1 LQARKSAWEDRAM
14 ETAVSAVRFNDVPFE
29 RQIALAYEHLER
41 LRQLNGGY
49 IASPYSG
56 EAGYDRYDVYWL
68 RDIMYA
74 TYANE
79 YLGLY
84 EKVKQSYGV
93 VLSVFEKFHHKI
105 IRGVRKRPDLQHAK
119 GAVVHA
125 RVHPTTLEEITDEWG
140 HHQLDIFGLFLF
152 KTGDMMKQGFRVI
165 NSTEHVQVVK
175 DILSYLWTARWDS
188 EPDFGMW
195 EEGPEMHSS
204 SVGAVLAGLT
214 MWHDHG
220 YYDYKYRHKVDIS
233 ALIPVSERF
242 LEDGARALTRLLPR
256 ESESRPYDLAQL
268 SLLWPYNILKD
279 QFALQEEI
287 IDNIEK
293 HLVRERGVVRYPGD
307 RYFSAK
313 PDEPLGNEAQWP
325 IGLAWL
331 SIAYSKMLLQA
342 VRVGASRATLERYA
356 ERARQH
362 LSHLESVAT
371 PDGRIAEL
379 FTGGKPNHN
388 LPLGWAQS
396 VYVVA
401 KLSLRD
407 ALAKLR

>member
-1 LQARKSAWEDRAM
+1 M
-14 ETAVSAVRFNDVPFE
+14 ENSPAYFASFRDLPFE
-29 RQIALAYEHLER
+29 RQIGLAYEHLEN

-84 EKVKQSYGV
+84 DKVKQSYGV
-93 VLSVFEKFHHKI
+93 VLTVFEKFHHKI
-105 IRGVRKRPDLQHAK
+105 IRGVRKKPDLTRAK

-152 KTGDMMKQGFRVI
+152 KTGDLMKQGFKVI
-165 NSTEHVQVVK
+165 RSNEHVQVVK
-175 DILSYLWTARWDS
+175 DILSYLWTARWDA

-195 EEGPEMHSS
+195 EEGPEVHSS

-220 YYDYKYRHKVDIS
+220 YYDYKYRNHIDIS
-233 ALIPVSERF
+233 EMIPVSERF
-242 LEDGARALTRLLPR
+242 LEDGARALSKLLPR
-256 ESESRPYDLAQL
+256 ESDVAAVRPGAAVAALAVQHL
-268 SLLWPYNILKD
+268 EGPVRAAGGDPRQHREAPRARARRRALSGRSLLQRNQADP
-279 QFALQEEI
+279 FG
-287 IDNIEK
+287 
-293 HLVRERGVVRYPGD
+293 H
-307 RYFSAK
+307 
-313 PDEPLGNEAQWP
+313 EAEWP

-331 SIAYSKMLLQA
+331 SIAYSKLTLQA
-342 VRVGASRATLERYA
+342 ARTGAPRVDDRSLRRAGQA
-356 ERARQH
+356 APRAR
-362 LSHLESVAT
+362 SSSVAT

-379 FTGGKPNHN
+379 FTGGKANHN

-396 VYVVA
+396 LYIVA
-401 KLSLRD
+401 KLSLR
-407 ALAKLR
+407 KLLSEVR

>member
-1 LQARKSAWEDRAM
+1 M
-14 ETAVSAVRFNDVPFE
+14 EKGPAYLASFRDIPFE
-29 RQIALAYEHLER
+29 RQIGLAYEHLEN

-84 EKVKQSYGV
+84 DKVKQSYGV
-93 VLSVFEKFHHKI
+93 VLTVFEKFHHKI
-105 IRGVRKRPDLQHAK
+105 IRGVRKKPDLTRAK

-152 KTGDMMKQGFRVI
+152 KTGDLMKQGFKVI
-165 NSTEHVQVVK
+165 RSNEHVQVVK
-175 DILSYLWTARWDS
+175 DILSYLWTARWET

-195 EEGPEMHSS
+195 EEGPEVHSS

-220 YYDYKYRHKVDIS
+220 YYDYKYRNHIDVS
-233 ALIPVSERF
+233 GMIPVSERF
-242 LEDGARALTRLLPR
+242 LEDGARALSAILPR
-256 ESESRPYDLAQL
+256 ESASRPYDLAQL

-287 IDNIEK
+287 LDNIEK
-293 HLVRERGVVRYPGD
+293 HLVREHGVVRYPGD
-307 RYFSAK
+307 RYFNSNQA
-313 PDEPLGNEAQWP
+313 EPFGHEAEWP
-325 IGLAWL
+325 IGLVWL
-331 SIAYSKMLLQA
+331 SIAYSKLTLQA
-342 VRVGASRATLERYA
+342 ARTGAPRSTIDRFVERAKMHLEHA
-356 ERARQH
+356 ER
-362 LSHLESVAT
+362 VAT

-379 FTGGKPNHN
+379 FTGGKANHN

-396 VYVVA
+396 LYIVA
-401 KLSLRD
+401 KLSLR
-407 ALAKLR
+407 KLLSEVR

>member
-1 LQARKSAWEDRAM
+1 M
-14 ETAVSAVRFNDVPFE
+14 ETAARASASFRDLPHDQ
-29 RQIALAYEHLER
+29 QIQMVYEHLDR

-74 TYANE
+74 TIANE
-79 YLGLY
+79 YLGIY
-84 EKVKQSYGV
+84 DKVKQSYRV
-93 VLSVFEKFHHKI
+93 VLTVFEKFHQKI
-105 IRGVRKRPDLQHAK
+105 IRGVRKKPDLNRAK

-152 KTGDMMKQGFRVI
+152 KTGDLMKQGFSVI
-165 NSTEHVQVVK
+165 DTNERVQVVK
-175 DILSYLWTARWDS
+175 DILSYLWTSRWDS

-195 EEGPEMHSS
+195 EEGPEIHSS

-220 YYDYKYRHKVDIS
+220 FYDYKYRTRVDVSHI
-233 ALIPVSERF
+233 IPVSERF
-242 LEDGARALTRLLPR
+242 LEDGARALSKLLPR
-256 ESESRPYDLAQL
+256 ESASRPYDLAQL

-287 IDNIEK
+287 LDNIEK
-293 HLVRERGVVRYPGD
+293 HLVRAHGVVRYPGD
-307 RYFSAK
+307 RYFSSK
-313 PDEPLGNEAQWP
+313 PDDPFGHEAEWP

-331 SIAYSKMLLQA
+331 TTAYSKMLLQA
-342 VRVGASRATLERYA
+342 LRVGASSATIDRYL
-356 ERARQH
+356 ERARAH
-362 LSHLESVAT
+362 MKHLEEITT

-396 VYVVA
+396 LYIVG
-401 KLSLRD
+401 KLSLRE
-407 ALAKLR
+407 AERSAGLMR

>member
-1 LQARKSAWEDRAM
+1 MMRAM
-14 ETAVSAVRFNDVPFE
+14 ETALPPLSFRDLPFE
-29 RQIALAYEHLER
+29 RQIRLAYDHLEQ

-84 EKVKQSYGV
+84 DKVKQSYGV
-93 VLSVFEKFHHKI
+93 VLTVFEKFHHKI
-105 IRGVRKRPDLQHAK
+105 IRGVRKKPDLQRAK
-119 GAVVHA
+119 GAVIHA

-152 KTGDMMKQGFRVI
+152 KTGDLMKQGFRVI
-165 NSTEHVQVVK
+165 DTIERVQVVK
-175 DILSYLWTARWDS
+175 DILSYLWTSRWDA

-195 EEGPEMHSS
+195 EEGPELHSS

-220 YYDYKYRHKVDIS
+220 FYDYKYRARVDIS
-233 ALIPVSERF
+233 QIIPVSERF
-242 LEDGARALTRLLPR
+242 LEDGNAAMQRLLPR

-279 QFALQEEI
+279 QFELQEQI

-293 HLVRERGVVRYPGD
+293 HLVRAYGVVRYPGD
-307 RYFSAK
+307 RYFSSN
-313 PDEPLGNEAQWP
+313 PDDPFGNEAEWP
-325 IGLAWL
+325 IGLVWL
-331 SIAYSKMLLQA
+331 SIAYSKLLAQA
-342 VRVGASRATLERYA
+342 MRVGASQATVQRYL
-356 ERARQH
+356 ERARH
-362 LSHLESVAT
+362 HLEHLEEIAT

-379 FTGGKPNHN
+379 ITRGKPNHN

-396 VYVVA
+396 LYIVA
-401 KLSLRD
+401 KLSLRE
-407 ALAKLR
+407 AARHVSG

>member
-1 LQARKSAWEDRAM
+1 
-14 ETAVSAVRFNDVPFE
+14 VRFRDLPFD
-29 RQIALAYEHLER
+29 RQIRLAYEHLEG

-74 TYANE
+74 TVANE
-79 YLGLY
+79 YLGMY
-84 EKVKQSYGV
+84 DKVKQSYRI
-93 VLSVFEKFHHKI
+93 VLTVFEKFHTKI
-105 IRGVRKRPDLQHAK
+105 IRGIRKKPDLHRAK

-125 RVHPTTLEEITDEWG
+125 RVHPLTLEEITDEWG

-152 KTGDMMKQGFRVI
+152 KAGDLMKQGIRI
-165 NSTEHVQVVK
+165 LDTENRVQVVK
-175 DILSYLWTARWDS
+175 DILSYLWTARWDT

-195 EEGPEMHSS
+195 EEGPEVHSS

-220 YYDYKYRHKVDIS
+220 FYDYKYRAKVDIS
-233 ALIPVSERF
+233 HIIPVSERF
-242 LEDGARALTRLLPR
+242 LEDGARALSKLLPR

-287 IDNIEK
+287 LANVEN
-293 HLVRERGVVRYPGD
+293 HLVRDHGVVRYPGD
-307 RYFSAK
+307 RYFSSNGDN
-313 PDEPLGNEAQWP
+313 PFGHEAEWP

-331 SIAYSKMLLQA
+331 SICYAKLVAQA
-342 VRVGASRATLERYA
+342 TRVGASQATIQRYLERA
-356 ERARQH
+356 QTH
-362 LSHLESVAT
+362 LHHLEDIAT
-371 PDGRIAEL
+371 PDGRIPEL
-379 FTGGKPNHN
+379 FTGDKPGHN
-388 LPLGWAQS
+388 TPLGWALS
-396 VYVVA
+396 LYIVA
-401 KLSLRD
+401 KLSLRE
-407 ALAKLR
+407 AKKTAG

>member
-1 LQARKSAWEDRAM
+1 MPSFHDL
-14 ETAVSAVRFNDVPFE
+14 PFE
-29 RQIALAYEHLER
+29 RQIALAYDHLES
-41 LRQLNGGY
+41 LRHINGGY

-74 TYANE
+74 SYANE

-84 EKVKQSYGV
+84 DKVKQSYSV
-93 VLSVFEKFHHKI
+93 VMTVFEKFHHKI
-105 IRGVRKRPDLQHAK
+105 IRGVRKKPDLQRAK

-125 RVHPTTLEEITDEWG
+125 RVHPMTLEEITDEWG

-152 KTGDMMKQGFRVI
+152 KTGDLMKQGFRILRDSDQVA
-165 NSTEHVQVVK
+165 VVK
-175 DILSYLWTARWDS
+175 DILAYLWTARWDT

-195 EEGPEMHSS
+195 EEGPEVHAS

-220 YYDYKYRHKVDIS
+220 FYDYKYRTQIDIS
-233 ALIPVSERF
+233 QIIPVSERF
-242 LEDGARALTRLLPR
+242 LEEGTRALSQILPR
-256 ESESRPYDLAQL
+256 ESQSRPYDLAQR

-279 QFALQEEI
+279 KFALQEEI
-287 IDNIEK
+287 VENIEN
-293 HLVRERGVVRYPGD
+293 HLVRSRGVIRYPGD
-307 RYFSAK
+307 RYFSSR
-313 PDEPLGNEAQWP
+313 PDETLGHEAEWP

-331 SIAYSKMLLQA
+331 SIAYSKLLLQA
-342 VRVGASRATLERYA
+342 LRLGASRATIDRYL
-356 ERARQH
+356 ERARRH
-362 LSHLESVAT
+362 LTHLEEVAT

-379 FTGGKPNHN
+379 FSAGKPNHN

-396 VYVVA
+396 LYIVA
-401 KLSLRD
+401 KLSLR
-407 ALAKLR
+407 AAEESLHLPR

>member
-1 LQARKSAWEDRAM
+1 M
-14 ETAVSAVRFNDVPFE
+14 ETARGAPRFADLPFD
-29 RQIALAYEHLER
+29 RQIRLAYDHLEQ
-41 LRQLNGGY
+41 LRQINGGY

-74 TYANE
+74 TIANE
-79 YLGLY
+79 YLGSY
-84 EKVKQSYGV
+84 DKVKQSYRV
-93 VLSVFEKFHHKI
+93 VLTVFEKFHGKI
-105 IRGVRKRPDLQHAK
+105 IRGIRKKPDLQRAK

-125 RVHPTTLEEITDEWG
+125 RVHPYTLEEITDEWG

-152 KTGDMMKQGFRVI
+152 KSGDLMKQGFSILDTNER
-165 NSTEHVQVVK
+165 VQVVK

-195 EEGPEMHSS
+195 EEGPELHAS

-220 YYDYKYRHKVDIS
+220 FYDYKYRSRIDI
-233 ALIPVSERF
+233 ADLIPVSERF
-242 LEDGARALTRLLPR
+242 LEDGARSLSRILPR

-287 IDNIEK
+287 IDSIEK
-293 HLVRERGVVRYPGD
+293 HLVRAHGVVRYPGD
-307 RYFSAK
+307 RYFSTN
-313 PDEPLGNEAQWP
+313 PNEPFGHEAEWP

-331 SIAYSKMLLQA
+331 SIVYAKMVAQA
-342 VRVGASRATLERYA
+342 MRVGTSQASVQRYL
-356 ERARQH
+356 ERARLH
-362 LSHLESVAT
+362 LSHLEEVAT
-371 PDGRIAEL
+371 DDGRIAEL
-379 FTGGKPNHN
+379 YTGGKPNHN

-396 VYVVA
+396 LYVVA
-401 KLSLRD
+401 KLSLRE
-407 ALAKLR
+407 AVRIAT

>member
-1 LQARKSAWEDRAM
+1 VAFREL
-14 ETAVSAVRFNDVPFE
+14 PFDE
-29 RQIALAYEHLER
+29 QIRLAYEHLEK

-49 IASPYSG
+49 VASPYSG

-74 TYANE
+74 TVANE

-84 EKVKQSYGV
+84 DKVKQSYGV
-93 VLSVFEKFHHKI
+93 VLTVFEKFHQKI
-105 IRGVRKRPDLQHAK
+105 IRGVRKKPDLQRAK

-152 KTGDMMKQGFRVI
+152 KTGDLMKQGFPIIRSVEQI
-165 NSTEHVQVVK
+165 QVVK

-195 EEGPEMHSS
+195 EEGPELHSS
-204 SVGAVLAGLT
+204 SIGAVLAGLT

-220 YYDYKYRHKVDIS
+220 FYDYKYKNRVDIS
-233 ALIPVSERF
+233 SIIPVSERF
-242 LEDGARALTRLLPR
+242 LEDGARALSTLLPR
-256 ESESRPYDLAQL
+256 ESASRPYDFSQL

-279 QFALQEEI
+279 QWALQEEI
-287 IDNIEK
+287 LENIEK
-293 HLVRERGVVRYPGD
+293 NLVRENGVARYPGD
-307 RYFSAK
+307 WYFNANRES
-313 PDEPLGNEAQWP
+313 PLGNEAEWP
-325 IGLAWL
+325 IGLCWL
-331 SIAYSKMLLQA
+331 SIAYSKLLQQA
-342 VRVGASRATLERYA
+342 VRVGASKQTIDRYL
-356 ERARQH
+356 ERARE
-362 LSHLESVAT
+362 HLEHVERIAT

-379 FTGGKPNHN
+379 FTGGKSNHN

-396 VYVVA
+396 LYIVA
-401 KLSLRD
+401 KLSLKNVEP
-407 ALAKLR
+407 KLR

>member
-1 LQARKSAWEDRAM
+1 M
-14 ETAVSAVRFNDVPFE
+14 ETALPAPSFRDLPFE
-29 RQIALAYEHLER
+29 RQIAFAYEHLDR

-74 TYANE
+74 TVANE

-84 EKVKQSYGV
+84 EKVKQSYNL
-93 VLSVFEKFHHKI
+93 VLTVFEKFHNKI
-105 IRGVRKRPDLQHAK
+105 IRGVRKKPDLQRAK

-152 KTGDMMKQGFRVI
+152 KTGDLMKQGFQLIHR
-165 NSTEHVQVVK
+165 TEQIQVVK
-175 DILSYLWTARWDS
+175 DILSYLWTARWET
-188 EPDFGMW
+188 EPDFGVW
-195 EEGPEMHSS
+195 EEGPEVHSS

-220 YYDYKYRHKVDIS
+220 YYDYKYRNRIDIS
-233 ALIPVSERF
+233 NIIPVSERF
-242 LEDGARALTRLLPR
+242 LEDGAAALTRLLPR
-256 ESESRPYDLAQL
+256 ESASRPYDLAQL
-268 SLLWPYNILKD
+268 SLIWPYNILKD
-279 QFALQEEI
+279 QLALQEEI
-287 IDNIEK
+287 VNNVEQ
-293 HLVRERGVVRYPGD
+293 HLVRPYGVIRYPGD
-307 RYFSAK
+307 RYFSSK
-313 PDEPLGNEAQWP
+313 PDDPFGHEAEWP

-331 SIAYSKMLLQA
+331 SIVYSKLTAQA
-342 VRVGASRATLERYA
+342 IRVGVSRATIDRYL
-356 ERARQH
+356 ERARR
-362 LSHLESVAT
+362 HLEHVEECAT

-396 VYVVA
+396 LYVVA
-401 KLSLRD
+401 KLSLRN
-407 ALAKLR
+407 ATMIR

>member
-1 LQARKSAWEDRAM
+1 MMESPAAAFASLQFD
-14 ETAVSAVRFNDVPFE
+14 
-29 RQIALAYEHLER
+29 RQIALAYEHLEK
-41 LRQLNGGY
+41 LRHINGGY

-84 EKVKQSYGV
+84 DKVKQSYGV
-93 VLSVFEKFHHKI
+93 VLTVFEKFHHKI
-105 IRGVRKRPDLQHAK
+105 IRGVRKKPDLQRAK
-119 GAVVHA
+119 GAVIHA

-152 KTGDMMKQGFRVI
+152 KTGDLMKQGFRI
-165 NSTEHVQVVK
+165 IRTNEHIQVVK

-195 EEGPEMHSS
+195 EEGPEVHSS

-220 YYDYKYRHKVDIS
+220 FYDYKYRAPIDIS
-233 ALIPVSERF
+233 QMIPVSERF
-242 LEDGARALTRLLPR
+242 LEDGARALSRLLPR
-256 ESESRPYDLAQL
+256 ESTSRPYDLAQL

-279 QFALQEEI
+279 QLTLQEEI
-287 IDNIEK
+287 LANVEG
-293 HLVRERGVVRYPGD
+293 HLVRAHGVVRYPGD
-307 RYFSAK
+307 RYFSAHAQ
-313 PDEPLGNEAQWP
+313 EPFGHEAEWP

-331 SIAYSKMLLQA
+331 SIAYTKLIAQA
-342 VRVGASRATLERYA
+342 TRIGASRATIDRYL
-356 ERARQH
+356 ERARHH
-362 LSHLESVAT
+362 LGHLEEVMT

-396 VYVVA
+396 LYIVA
-401 KLSLRD
+401 KLSLKD
-407 ALAKLR
+407 AQARLR

>member
-1 LQARKSAWEDRAM
+1 MNAKNYHM
-14 ETAVSAVRFNDVPFE
+14 MHIVETALNPVTFSGLPFD
-29 RQIALAYEHLER
+29 RQIQLAYDHLER

-49 IASPYSG
+49 IAAPYSG

-84 EKVKQSYGV
+84 DKVKQSYQL
-93 VLSVFEKFHHKI
+93 VLTVFEKFHHKI
-105 IRGVRKRPDLQHAK
+105 IRGIRKKPDLQHAK
-119 GAVVHA
+119 GAVIHA

-152 KTGDMMKQGFRVI
+152 KTGDLMKQGFRVI
-165 NSTEHVQVVK
+165 DSVERVQVVK
-175 DILSYLWTARWDS
+175 DMLSYLWTARWDA
-188 EPDFGMW
+188 EPDFGVW
-195 EEGPEMHSS
+195 EEGPELHSS

-220 YYDYKYRHKVDIS
+220 FYDYKYRARVDIS
-233 ALIPVSERF
+233 QLIPVSERF
-242 LEDGARALTRLLPR
+242 LEDGARALSRILPS
-256 ESESRPYDLAQL
+256 ESASRPYDLAQL

-293 HLVRERGVVRYPGD
+293 HLVRAHGVVRYPGD
-307 RYFSAK
+307 RYFSSNSNA
-313 PDEPLGNEAQWP
+313 PFGAEAEWP

-331 SIAYSKMLLQA
+331 SIAYSKMVAQA
-342 VRVGASRATLERYA
+342 VRVGAPAHTLERYLD
-356 ERARQH
+356 RARRH
-362 LSHLESVAT
+362 LAHVEEVAT

-379 FTGGKPNHN
+379 YTGGKPNHN

-396 VYVVA
+396 LYIIA
-401 KLSLRD
+401 KLSYRE
-407 ALAKLR
+407 AARRLA

>member
-1 LQARKSAWEDRAM
+1 MIRAM
-14 ETAVSAVRFNDVPFE
+14 ENVPAYKASFRDLPVNE
-29 RQIALAYEHLER
+29 QIRMAYEHLEN
-41 LRQLNGGY
+41 LRQVNGGY

-93 VLSVFEKFHHKI
+93 VLTVFEKFHHKI
-105 IRGVRKRPDLQHAK
+105 IKGLRKKPDLARAK

-152 KTGDMMKQGFRVI
+152 KTGDLQKQGFRVI
-165 NSTEHVQVVK
+165 RSNEHVQVVK

-195 EEGPEMHSS
+195 EEGPEVHSS
-204 SVGAVLAGLT
+204 SIGAVLAGLT

-220 YYDYKYRHKVDIS
+220 YYDYKYKNHIDIS
-233 ALIPVSERF
+233 ELIPVSERF
-242 LEDGARALTRLLPR
+242 LEDGARALSTILPR
-256 ESESRPYDLAQL
+256 ESASRPYDLAQL

-287 IDNIEK
+287 LDNVER
-293 HLVRERGVVRYPGD
+293 HLVRAYGVVRYPGD
-307 RYFSAK
+307 RYFNANQN
-313 PDEPLGNEAQWP
+313 EPLGNEAQWP
-325 IGLAWL
+325 IGLVWL
-331 SIAYSKMLLQA
+331 SIAYSKLVAQA
-342 VRVGASRATLERYA
+342 ARTGAPRATIDRFLERA
-356 ERARQH
+356 KMH
-362 LSHLESVAT
+362 LSHAEEVAT

-379 FTGGKPNHN
+379 FTGGKANHN

-396 VYVVA
+396 LYVVA
-401 KLSLRD
+401 KLSLRRLSTD
-407 ALAKLR
+407 LR

>member
-1 LQARKSAWEDRAM
+1 M
-14 ETAVSAVRFNDVPFE
+14 ETALSTVRFRDLPFD
-29 RQIALAYEHLER
+29 RQIKLAYDHLEG

-74 TYANE
+74 TVANE
-79 YLGLY
+79 YLGMY
-84 EKVKQSYGV
+84 DKVKQSYRV
-93 VLSVFEKFHHKI
+93 VLTVFEKFHTKI
-105 IRGVRKRPDLQHAK
+105 IRGIRKKPDLHRAK

-125 RVHPTTLEEITDEWG
+125 RVHPLTLEEITDEWG

-152 KTGDMMKQGFRVI
+152 KAGDLMKQGIRI
-165 NSTEHVQVVK
+165 LDTENRVQVVK
-175 DILSYLWTARWDS
+175 DILSYLWTARWDT

-195 EEGPEMHSS
+195 EEGPEVHSS

-220 YYDYKYRHKVDIS
+220 FYDYKYRAKVDIS
-233 ALIPVSERF
+233 HIIPVSERF
-242 LEDGARALTRLLPR
+242 LEDGARALSKLLPR

-287 IDNIEK
+287 LANVES
-293 HLVRERGVVRYPGD
+293 HLVRSGGVVRYPGD
-307 RYFSAK
+307 RYFTSNGDN
-313 PDEPLGNEAQWP
+313 PHGNEAEWP

-331 SIAYSKMLLQA
+331 SIAYSKLVAQA
-342 VRVGASRATLERYA
+342 TRVGASQATIARYLERA
-356 ERARQH
+356 Q
-362 LSHLESVAT
+362 SHLHHLEDIAT
-371 PDGRIAEL
+371 PDGRIPEL
-379 FTGGKPNHN
+379 MTGGKPGHN
-388 LPLGWAQS
+388 MPLGWALS
-396 VYVVA
+396 LYIVA
-401 KLSLRD
+401 KLSLRE
-407 ALAKLR
+407 AKKSAG

>member
-1 LQARKSAWEDRAM
+1 M
-14 ETAVSAVRFNDVPFE
+14 ETALPNPSFRDLPLE

-74 TYANE
+74 TVANE

-84 EKVKQSYGV
+84 DKVKQSYGV
-93 VLSVFEKFHHKI
+93 VLTVFEKFHNKI
-105 IRGVRKRPDLQHAK
+105 IRGVRKRPDLQKAK

-152 KTGDMMKQGFRVI
+152 KTGDLMKQGFRIV
-165 NSTEHVQVVK
+165 NTVDQVQVVK
-175 DILSYLWTARWDS
+175 DILSYLWTSRWDS

-195 EEGPEMHSS
+195 EEGPELHSS

-220 YYDYKYRHKVDIS
+220 FYDYKYRARVDIS
-233 ALIPVSERF
+233 HIIPVSERF
-242 LEDGARALTRLLPR
+242 LEDGARALSQLLPR
-256 ESESRPYDLAQL
+256 ESASRPYDLAQL

-287 IDNIEK
+287 IENIEK
-293 HLVRERGVVRYPGD
+293 NLVRAYGVVRYPGD
-307 RYFSAK
+307 RYFSSK
-313 PDEPLGNEAQWP
+313 PDEPFGHEAEWP

-331 SIAYSKMLLQA
+331 SIAYSKMLEQA
-342 VRVGASRATLERYA
+342 LRVGASRASIDRYL
-356 ERARQH
+356 ERARRH
-362 LSHLESVAT
+362 VEHLEEVAT

-379 FTGGKPNHN
+379 YTAGKPNHN

-396 VYVVA
+396 LYIVA
-401 KLSLRD
+401 KLSLRE
-407 ALAKLR
+407 ATRKVV

>member
-1 LQARKSAWEDRAM
+1 MDSALPTTTFREL
-14 ETAVSAVRFNDVPFE
+14 PFE
-29 RQIALAYEHLER
+29 RQIALAYDHLER

-84 EKVKQSYGV
+84 DKVKQSYGV
-93 VLSVFEKFHHKI
+93 VLTVFEKFHQKI
-105 IRGVRKRPDLQHAK
+105 IRGVRKKPDLQRAK

-152 KTGDMMKQGFRVI
+152 KTGDLMKQGFRVI
-165 NSTEHVQVVK
+165 VSDAHVQVVK
-175 DILSYLWTARWDS
+175 DILQYLWTARWET

-195 EEGPEMHSS
+195 EEGPECHSS
-204 SVGAVLAGLT
+204 SIGAVLAGLT

-220 YYDYKYRHKVDIS
+220 FYDYKYKNRIDI
-233 ALIPVSERF
+233 AQIIPVSERF
-242 LEDGARALTRLLPR
+242 LEDGARALSALLPR
-256 ESESRPYDLAQL
+256 ESASRPYDFSQL

-279 QFALQEEI
+279 QSALQEEI
-287 IDNIEK
+287 LENVEK
-293 HLVRERGVVRYPGD
+293 NLARKHGVVRYPGD
-307 RYFSAK
+307 RYFNTNQEN
-313 PDEPLGNEAQWP
+313 PVGNEAEWP

-342 VRVGASRATLERYA
+342 VRIGASKQTVDKYL
-356 ERARQH
+356 ERARA
-362 LSHLESVAT
+362 HLEHLEAVAT

-379 FTGGKPNHN
+379 FTGGKVNHN

-396 VYVVA
+396 FYIVA

-407 ALAKLR
+407 AQTKLR